1 MNPFL
6 LLLKRIGQWFIDLGE
21 RLSDSKAQCER
32 QGTLKIQHSAP
43 EAATDDDQ
51 IEGLPATAPSFEIQG
66 LTERV
71 NSKSLEAMKVE
82 TLHLLFAMHAAHLLG
97 SEVHQARKTRS
108 CSGINPTPS
117 KCFQRQNAVAQ
128 PERCHLES

>member
-1 MNPFL
+1 MNSFL
-6 LLLKRIGQWFIDLGE
+6 LLLKQIGQWFIELGV
-21 RLSDSKAQCER
+21 RLSNSKPQCDR
-32 QGTLKIQHSAP
+32 QGMLKIQHSTT

-51 IEGLPATAPSFEIQG
+51 IEGLTQSAPSFEIQG

-97 SEVHQARKTRS
+97 SEVHQARKVDLVLES
-108 CSGINPTPS
+108 PTPS
-117 KCFQRQNAVAQ
+117 KRFQRQNAVAQ
-128 PERCHLES
+128 